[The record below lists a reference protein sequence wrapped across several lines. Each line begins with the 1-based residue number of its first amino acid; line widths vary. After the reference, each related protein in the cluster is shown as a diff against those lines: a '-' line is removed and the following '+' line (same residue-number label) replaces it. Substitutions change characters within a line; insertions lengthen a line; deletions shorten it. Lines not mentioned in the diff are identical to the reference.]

1 MLKKVRVKIETD
13 RYTLS
18 ASPLFS
24 GAAELFVP
32 PAEEPVAETDHAEL
46 LTEARLRD
54 DGTRVFLS
62 YEEGV
67 FSRMEK
73 TTTTVSFAK
82 AEPGLLSVIRT
93 GGVRTS
99 LLFEKGRRHTCI
111 YQTPIMPFEVCV
123 ATRNVHNDLAERGT
137 LFLDYL
143 IEIRGA
149 EAEHTR
155 FRLSILPDFKAPLS
169 EKAP

>member
-1 MLKKVRVKIETD
+1 MLKKVRVKIETN

-18 ASPLFS
+18 TSPLFS
-24 GAAELFVP
+24 EGGAVFALPE
-32 PAEEPVAETDHAEL
+32 EEPVEETDRAEL
-46 LTEARLRD
+46 MTEARLRD
-54 DGTRVFLS
+54 DGTRVSLS

-67 FSRMEK
+67 FSGMEK

-82 AEPGLLSVIRT
+82 SDPGLLSVIRT

-111 YQTPIMPFEVCV
+111 YQTPVMPFEVCV
-123 ATRNVHNDLAERGT
+123 ATRNVQNDLTGEGT

-155 FRLSILPDFKAPLS
+155 FRLSLLPDFKAPLG

>member
-1 MLKKVRVKIETD
+1 MLKKVRVKICTE
-13 RYTLS
+13 RRTLR
-18 ASPLFS
+18 ASPLFT
-24 GAAELFVP
+24 GGEMPFALPEDAPIDETDRAELM
-32 PAEEPVAETDHAEL
+32 A
-46 LTEARLRD
+46 EARLRD
-54 DGTRVFLS
+54 DGTRVSLS

-67 FSRMEK
+67 FSGMEK
-73 TTTTVSFAK
+73 TTTTISFAK
-82 AEPGLLSVIRT
+82 SDPGLISVIRT

-111 YQTPIMPFEVCV
+111 YQTPVMPFEVCI
-123 ATRNVHNDLAERGT
+123 ATRNVKNDLSGTGT

-155 FRLSILPDFKAPLS
+155 FSLSLLPDFKAPIT

>member
-67 FSRMEK
+67 FSGMEE

-99 LLFEKGRRHTCI
+99 LLFEKGLRHTCI

-123 ATRNVHNDLAERGT
+123 ATRNVQNDLAEHGT

-169 EKAP
+169 EKAL